1 MDEKDL
7 EKLVYSSS
15 VIVDGEVT
23 KDQIQ
28 KLNLDGYIEP
38 DLIFVAR
45 DPLLFGYDIEA
56 LTEAYSRRGPIAL
69 IVGTDF
75 GAAESQVLAYYLKVD
90 QEIVLMHYEERM
102 IVENN
107 YSYAYKFDGEPKEC
121 MKQRASSLTL
131 HEREL
136 EHKIRLKNDKR
147 PKRSREN
154 LPRIRDL
161 RRRKG

>member
-7 EKLVYSSS
+7 EKLVCSSS
-15 VIVDGEVT
+15 VIADGKVT
-23 KDQIQ
+23 ENQIQ

-56 LTEAYSRRGPIAL
+56 LTEAYSCRGPIAL

-75 GAAESQVLAYYLKVD
+75 GAAESHVLAHYLKVD
-90 QEIVLMHYEERM
+90 QEITLLAYEERM
-102 IVENN
+102 IVEDS
-107 YSYAYKFDGEPKEC
+107 YSYAYKFDGEIKE
-121 MKQRASSLTL
+121 MRKRPQELTL
-131 HEREL
+131 REKEL

-154 LPRIRDL
+154 LSRIRDL